1 MQAFTADGKLV
12 SIWPA
17 PNNAPD
23 IYQDA
28 AGPIYVAVQ
37 VPRMRQFAP

>member
-1 MQAFTADGKLV
+1 MFTADGKLV
-12 SIWPA
+12 SIWPDPYKPA
-17 PNNAPD
+17 D

-28 AGPIYVAVQ
+28 AGPIYVTVQ